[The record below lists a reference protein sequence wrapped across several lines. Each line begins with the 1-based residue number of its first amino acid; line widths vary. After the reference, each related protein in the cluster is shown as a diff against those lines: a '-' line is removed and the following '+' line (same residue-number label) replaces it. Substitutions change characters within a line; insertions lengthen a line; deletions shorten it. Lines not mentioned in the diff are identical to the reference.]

1 MYCLSVCAD
10 TVFLALPFLERAKR
24 ISACGF
30 LVEFWNWAGR
40 DIDALARDPG
50 IRISAFTGYTK
61 GSMLHPDGIANFI
74 AGVRASLEVAKQLRC
89 RSLFLSPGELD
100 SNGQVSHKIASHPAT
115 RWISAYKTL
124 CQIAELA
131 EREDV
136 VYNLEHL
143 NTKVDHPGFAF
154 SRVEDAMNLLEEVG
168 SSRIKLLLDVYHAQ
182 IEEGNVVSII
192 RQCRD
197 HIGHVHI
204 ADVPGRHEPGTG
216 EINYGN
222 IYRKLA
228 QLNYRH
234 VAAMEF
240 KPTGDPVE
248 ALRAAKAMVIK
259 TTGA

>member
-1 MYCLSVCAD
+1 MYCLSVSAD
-10 TVFLALPFLERAKR
+10 TVFLALPFVERAKR
-24 ISACGF
+24 IASCGF

-40 DIDALARDPG
+40 DIDALAQDPD

-61 GSMLHPDGIANFI
+61 GSMLHPDGIAAFI
-74 AGVRASLEVAKQLRC
+74 AGVRASVEVAKQLRC

-100 SNGQVSHKIASHPAT
+100 SNGQVSHKIANHPAT

-131 EREDV
+131 EKEDV

-154 SRVEDAMNLLEEVG
+154 SRVEDAMNLLEQVG
-168 SSRIKLLLDVYHAQ
+168 SARIKLLLDVYHTQ
-182 IEEGNVVSII
+182 VEEGNLVSII
-192 RQCRD
+192 RQCRN

-216 EINYGN
+216 EINYQRIASTFREIEYDGV
-222 IYRKLA
+222 IGLEAYPKDD
-228 QLNYRH
+228 
-234 VAAMEF
+234 AMQ
-240 KPTGDPVE
+240 
-248 ALRAAKAMVIK
+248 AIK
-259 TTGA
+259 RFREVFACD